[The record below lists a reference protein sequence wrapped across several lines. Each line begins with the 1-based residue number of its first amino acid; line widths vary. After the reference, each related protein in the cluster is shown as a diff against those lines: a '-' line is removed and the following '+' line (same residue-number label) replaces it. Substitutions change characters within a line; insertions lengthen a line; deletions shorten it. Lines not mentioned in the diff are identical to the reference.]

1 MNFLKPLIH
10 WFITQPFKPGIHEAL
25 DLRASENTPIRA
37 VHNGTIHNTY
47 FNHQGGKQ
55 ILINH
60 DNNYRSGYAH
70 LNEIHVVPGQTVKK
84 GDIIGLSGNTGF
96 TTGAHLHFTMRKN
109 GQKIDPE
116 LLEYAEMKNNTLL
129 IVLSCSLL
137 FLILNSNDKKGKKS

>member
-1 MNFLKPLIH
+1 MK
-10 WFITQPFKPGIHEAL
+10 FI
-25 DLRASENTPIRA
+25 
-37 VHNGTIHNTY
+37 
-47 FNHQGGKQ
+47 
-55 ILINH
+55 
-60 DNNYRSGYAH
+60 
-70 LNEIHVVPGQTVKK
+70 VPGQTVKK

-116 LLEYAEMKNNTLL
+116 LLEYAEMKNNPLL